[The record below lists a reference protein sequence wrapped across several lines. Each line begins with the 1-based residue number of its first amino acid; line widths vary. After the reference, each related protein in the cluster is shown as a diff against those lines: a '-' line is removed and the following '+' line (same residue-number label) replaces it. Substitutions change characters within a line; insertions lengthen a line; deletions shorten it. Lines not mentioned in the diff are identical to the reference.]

1 MTSVTM
7 RQMLE
12 AGVHFGHRTR
22 FWHPKMR
29 PYIFGERNKIHII
42 NLEKTLP
49 LFNEAMEFLHK
60 LTANRGIVL
69 FAGTKRQAA
78 DIVQEEAVRCGCPY
92 VNHRWLG
99 GTLTNYKTV
108 KNSIDR
114 LKSLE
119 VMFEDG
125 SVSKLVKKEVLSL
138 TRECRK
144 LNQSLAGIKDM
155 PGLPDALFVVD
166 VGQEAIAVAEANHLN
181 IPVVAVVDT
190 NCKPDGVDYLIP
202 GNDDA
207 IRAIR
212 LYTHA
217 AADAILEGHKAAQ
230 EAILAGD
237 EEFIEVDERG
247 EASEPPIEPAA
258 SPKSATVIGLT
269 MTADE
274 TTAGMRAVGPR
285 EQRSRLKLEAVTD
298 DSRDG
303 GGTTPG
309 TGEVDG
315 VGRPAGTQ
323 EVRATHDSMDGGDR
337 TASGTAVEE
346 QLPEQRPG
354 VTQEAVTD
362 DSTDGGGTT
371 PGKGEVESRREQRPG
386 VTQGAVTESPSATA
400 KSQESVKSTQ
410 AEEVAST
417 DDDQTPATAK
427 PKTAEAKKAASKTAA
442 KKPARKAK
450 VTTKAKSTGTKAKTA
465 TKTKRAPTKK
475 SSVQRKQDP
484 SEESDAE

>member
-69 FAGTKRQAA
+69 FVGTKRQAA

-119 VMFEDG
+119 AMFEDG
-125 SVSKLVKKEVLSL
+125 SVTKLVKKEVLAL

-144 LNQSLAGIKDM
+144 LNRSLAGIKDM
-155 PGLPDALFVVD
+155 PGLPDALFVID

-181 IPVVAVVDT
+181 IPVAAAVDT

-207 IRAIR
+207 IAAIR
-212 LYTHA
+212 LYMRG
-217 AADAILEGHKAAQ
+217 AADAILEGRKAAQ

-237 EEFIEVDERG
+237 EEFVEVDERA
-247 EASEPPIEPAA
+247 EASEPLIEPAA
-258 SPKSATVIGLT
+258 SPKPATVIGLT

-274 TTAGMRAVGPR
+274 MTAGMQAGRPR
-285 EQRSRLKLEAVTD
+285 EHPPGVTPGAVTD
-298 DSRDG
+298 DSTDG
-303 GGTTPG
+303 GGRVTPGEVTDDSTDAGGTTPG
-309 TGEVDG
+309 KGEVDR

-323 EVRATHDSMDGGDR
+323 EVTTPGKEEVESRREQPPGATHDSMDGGVR

-346 QLPEQRPG
+346 QLPEQLPG
-354 VTQEAVTD
+354 VT
-362 DSTDGGGTT
+362 
-371 PGKGEVESRREQRPG
+371 P
-386 VTQGAVTESPSATA
+386 GAV
-400 KSQESVKSTQ
+400 
-410 AEEVAST
+410 T

-427 PKTAEAKKAASKTAA
+427 PKTAEAKKTAS
-442 KKPARKAK
+442 KAK
-450 VTTKAKSTGTKAKTA
+450 VTTKAKSTSTKAKTA

-475 SSVQRKQDP
+475 SSAQSKQNP

>member
-1 MTSVTM
+1 M

-49 LFNEAMEFLHK
+49 LFNEAMEFLRK

-78 DIVQEEAVRCGCPY
+78 DIIQEEAVRCGCPY

-119 VMFEDG
+119 AMFEDG
-125 SVSKLVKKEVLSL
+125 SVTKLVKKEVLAL

-237 EEFIEVDERG
+237 EEFVEVDEQAA
-247 EASEPPIEPAA
+247 ASELSMEPAA
-258 SPKSATVIGLT
+258 LPKSA
-269 MTADE
+269 ADE
-274 TTAGMRAVGPR
+274 ITAGMQEVGQSTTHDSGERAGTTSGKGELDRVGRPAGTQ
-285 EQRSRLKLEAVTD
+285 EV
-298 DSRDG
+298 
-303 GGTTPG
+303 TTPG
-309 TGEVDG
+309 KEEVDG

-323 EVRATHDSMDGGDR
+323 EVRATHDSMDGGGR

-346 QLPEQRPG
+346 QLPEQRPR
-354 VTQEAVTD
+354 V
-362 DSTDGGGTT
+362 
-371 PGKGEVESRREQRPG
+371 
-386 VTQGAVTESPSATA
+386 
-400 KSQESVKSTQ
+400 TQ
-410 AEEVAST
+410 AEEVGST

-427 PKTAEAKKAASKTAA
+427 PKTAEAKKTTSKEAA
-442 KKPARKAK
+442 KKPASKTK
-450 VTTKAKSTGTKAKTA
+450 VTTKAKSTGRKAKTT
-465 TKTKRAPTKK
+465 TKTKRASTKK
-475 SSVQRKQDP
+475 SRTQSKKNP
-484 SEESDAE
+484 SKESGAE

>member
-362 DSTDGGGTT
+362 DSTDGGG
-371 PGKGEVESRREQRPG
+371 R

>member
-69 FAGTKRQAA
+69 FVGTKRQAA

-114 LKSLE
+114 LKNLE
-119 VMFEDG
+119 AMFEDG
-125 SVSKLVKKEVLSL
+125 SVTKLVKKEVLAL

-155 PGLPDALFVVD
+155 PGLPDALFVID
-166 VGQEAIAVAEANHLN
+166 VGQEAIAVAEANHLD
-181 IPVVAVVDT
+181 IPVAAAVDT

-207 IRAIR
+207 IAAIR
-212 LYTHA
+212 LYMRA
-217 AADAILEGHKAAQ
+217 AADAILEGRKAAQ

-237 EEFIEVDERG
+237 EEFVEVDERA
-247 EASEPPIEPAA
+247 EASEPLIEPAA
-258 SPKSATVIGLT
+258 SPKPATGIGLT
-269 MTADE
+269 MTADK
-274 TTAGMRAVGPR
+274 TTAGMQAVAPRAQRPR
-285 EQRSRLKLEAVTD
+285 VTLGAVTD
-298 DSRDG
+298 DSTDAG
-303 GGTTPG
+303 STTPG
-309 TGEVDG
+309 KEEVDG

-323 EVRATHDSMDGGDR
+323 EVTTPGNGEVGSRRKQRPRTTHDSMEGGGR

-354 VTQEAVTD
+354 VTQ
-362 DSTDGGGTT
+362 
-371 PGKGEVESRREQRPG
+371 
-386 VTQGAVTESPSATA
+386 GAV
-400 KSQESVKSTQ
+400 
-410 AEEVAST
+410 T

-427 PKTAEAKKAASKTAA
+427 PKTAEAKKTASKTAA
-442 KKPARKAK
+442 KKPASKAK
-450 VTTKAKSTGTKAKTA
+450 VTTKAKSTSTKAKKA
-465 TKTKRAPTKK
+465 TKTKRASTKK
-475 SSVQRKQDP
+475 SSAQSKQNP

>member
-258 SPKSATVIGLT
+258 SPKSATIVGLT
-269 MTADE
+269 MTADK
-274 TTAGMRAVGPR
+274 TTAGLQAVGPR
-285 EQRSRLKLEAVTD
+285 EQRSRITLE
-298 DSRDG
+298 
-303 GGTTPG
+303 
-309 TGEVDG
+309 
-315 VGRPAGTQ
+315 
-323 EVRATHDSMDGGDR
+323 
-337 TASGTAVEE
+337 
-346 QLPEQRPG
+346 
-354 VTQEAVTD
+354 
-362 DSTDGGGTT
+362 
-371 PGKGEVESRREQRPG
+371 
-386 VTQGAVTESPSATA
+386 AVTESPSATA

-410 AEEVAST
+410 AEEAAST

>member
-69 FAGTKRQAA
+69 FVGTKRQAA

-119 VMFEDG
+119 AMFEDG
-125 SVSKLVKKEVLSL
+125 SVTKLVKKEVLAL

-144 LNQSLAGIKDM
+144 LNRSLAGIKDM
-155 PGLPDALFVVD
+155 PGLPDALFVID

-181 IPVVAVVDT
+181 IPVAAAVDT

-207 IRAIR
+207 IAAIR
-212 LYTHA
+212 LYMRA
-217 AADAILEGHKAAQ
+217 AADAILEGRKAAQ

-237 EEFIEVDERG
+237 EEFVEVDERA
-247 EASEPPIEPAA
+247 EASEPLIEPAA
-258 SPKSATVIGLT
+258 SPKPATVIGLT

-274 TTAGMRAVGPR
+274 MTAGMQAGRPR
-285 EQRSRLKLEAVTD
+285 EHPPGVTPGAVTD
-298 DSRDG
+298 DSTDG
-303 GGTTPG
+303 GGRVTPGAVTDDSTDAGGTTPG
-309 TGEVDG
+309 KGEVDR

-323 EVRATHDSMDGGDR
+323 EVTTPGKEEVESRREQPPGATHDSMDGGVR

-346 QLPEQRPG
+346 QLPEQP
-354 VTQEAVTD
+354 
-362 DSTDGGGTT
+362 
-371 PGKGEVESRREQRPG
+371 PG
-386 VTQGAVTESPSATA
+386 VTQGAV
-400 KSQESVKSTQ
+400 
-410 AEEVAST
+410 T

-427 PKTAEAKKAASKTAA
+427 PKTAEAKKTANKTAA
-442 KKPARKAK
+442 KKPASKAK
-450 VTTKAKSTGTKAKTA
+450 VTTKAKSTSTKAKTA
-465 TKTKRAPTKK
+465 TKTKRATKK
-475 SSVQRKQDP
+475 SSAQSKQNP

>member
-42 NLEKTLP
+42 HLEKTLP
-49 LFNEAMEFLHK
+49 LFNEAMEFLQK

-78 DIVQEEAVRCGCPY
+78 DIIQEEAVRCNCPY

-119 VMFEDG
+119 AMFEDG
-125 SVSKLVKKEVLSL
+125 SVTKLVKKEVLAL

-166 VGQEAIAVAEANHLN
+166 VGQEAIAVAEANHLD

-207 IRAIR
+207 IRAIT

-217 AADAILEGHKAAQ
+217 AADAILEGRKAAQ

-237 EEFIEVDERG
+237 EEFVEVDEQAA
-247 EASEPPIEPAA
+247 ASEPPIEPAA
-258 SPKSATVIGLT
+258 SPKSATVTGLT

-274 TTAGMRAVGPR
+274 MTAGIQEAGQSKEHDFREGGGMIQGKGEVDGVGRPPGTQEVTTPGKEEVESRR
-285 EQRSRLKLEAVTD
+285 EQRPRITPGAVADDSRDGGGRATPGAVAELPSATAKLQESVESTQAD

-303 GGTTPG
+303 GGTTA
-309 TGEVDG
+309 
-315 VGRPAGTQ
+315 RMQ
-323 EVRATHDSMDGGDR
+323 ELEQRREQLPR

-346 QLPEQRPG
+346 
-354 VTQEAVTD
+354 A
-362 DSTDGGGTT
+362 
-371 PGKGEVESRREQRPG
+371 
-386 VTQGAVTESPSATA
+386 
-400 KSQESVKSTQ
+400 
-410 AEEVAST
+410 AST

-427 PKTAEAKKAASKTAA
+427 PKTAEAKKTARKTAA
-442 KKPARKAK
+442 KKPASKAK
-450 VTTKAKSTGTKAKTA
+450 VTTKAKSTGTKARTA
-465 TKTKRAPTKK
+465 TKTKRASTKK
-475 SSVQRKQDP
+475 STAQSKQDP
-484 SEESDAE
+484 SEESGAE

>member
-1 MTSVTM
+1 M

-49 LFNEAMEFLHK
+49 LFNEAMEFLQR

-78 DIVQEEAVRCGCPY
+78 DIVQEEAVRCDCPY

-119 VMFEDG
+119 AMFEDG
-125 SVSKLVKKEVLSL
+125 SV
-138 TRECRK
+138 TK

-212 LYTHA
+212 LYTSA
-217 AADAILEGHKAAQ
+217 AADAILEGRKAAQ

-237 EEFIEVDERG
+237 EEFVEVDEQAG
-247 EASEPPIEPAA
+247 SSEPPIKPAA

-274 TTAGMRAVGPR
+274 APAGMQDVGQRKEHDFR
-285 EQRSRLKLEAVTD
+285 EGA
-298 DSRDG
+298 G
-303 GGTTPG
+303 PTPG

-315 VGRPAGTQ
+315 VAPPAGTQ
-323 EVRATHDSMDGGDR
+323 EVRATHDSEDVGGG

-346 QLPEQRPG
+346 QLPEQRSG
-354 VTQEAVTD
+354 I
-362 DSTDGGGTT
+362 
-371 PGKGEVESRREQRPG
+371 
-386 VTQGAVTESPSATA
+386 TQGAVTELPSATA

-410 AEEVAST
+410 AEEVASI
-417 DDDQTPATAK
+417 DDHQTPTTAK
-427 PKTAEAKKAASKTAA
+427 PKTAAAKKTASKTAA
-442 KKPARKAK
+442 KKPASKAK
-450 VTTKAKSTGTKAKTA
+450 VTTRAKSTGTKAKTA
-465 TKTKRAPTKK
+465 TRTKPASTKK
-475 SSVQRKQDP
+475 STAQSKQDP
-484 SEESDAE
+484 SDESGAE

>member
-69 FAGTKRQAA
+69 FVGTKRQAA

-114 LKSLE
+114 LKNLE
-119 VMFEDG
+119 AMFEDG
-125 SVSKLVKKEVLSL
+125 SVTKLVKKEVLAL

-155 PGLPDALFVVD
+155 PGLPDALFVID

-181 IPVVAVVDT
+181 IPVAAAVDT

-207 IRAIR
+207 IAAIR
-212 LYTHA
+212 LYMRG
-217 AADAILEGHKAAQ
+217 AADAILEGRKAVQ

-237 EEFIEVDERG
+237 EEFVEVDERA
-247 EASEPPIEPAA
+247 EASEPLIEPAA
-258 SPKSATVIGLT
+258 SPKPATVIGLT

-274 TTAGMRAVGPR
+274 TTAGMQAV
-285 EQRSRLKLEAVTD
+285 
-298 DSRDG
+298 
-303 GGTTPG
+303 
-309 TGEVDG
+309 VDR
-315 VGRPAGTQ
+315 VERPAGTQ
-323 EVRATHDSMDGGDR
+323 EVTTPGKEEVESRREQRPRATHDSMDGGGR

-346 QLPEQRPG
+346 QLPEQRP
-354 VTQEAVTD
+354 
-362 DSTDGGGTT
+362 
-371 PGKGEVESRREQRPG
+371 R
-386 VTQGAVTESPSATA
+386 VTQGAVT
-400 KSQESVKSTQ
+400 
-410 AEEVAST
+410 
-417 DDDQTPATAK
+417 DDDQMPATAK
-427 PKTAEAKKAASKTAA
+427 PKTAEAKKTASKTAA
-442 KKPARKAK
+442 KKPASKAK
-450 VTTKAKSTGTKAKTA
+450 VTTKAKSTSTKAKKA

-475 SSVQRKQDP
+475 SSAQSKQNP
-484 SEESDAE
+484 SEESDAG

>member
-69 FAGTKRQAA
+69 FVGTKRQAA

-114 LKSLE
+114 LKNLE
-119 VMFEDG
+119 AMFEDG
-125 SVSKLVKKEVLSL
+125 SVTKLVKKEVLAL

-155 PGLPDALFVVD
+155 PGLPDALFVID
-166 VGQEAIAVAEANHLN
+166 VGQEAIAVAEASHLN
-181 IPVVAVVDT
+181 IPVAAAVDT
-190 NCKPDGVDYLIP
+190 NCKPDGVDYVIP

-207 IRAIR
+207 IAAIR
-212 LYTHA
+212 LYMRA
-217 AADAILEGHKAAQ
+217 AADAILEGRKAAQ

-237 EEFIEVDERG
+237 EEFVEVDERA
-247 EASEPPIEPAA
+247 EASEPLIEPAA
-258 SPKSATVIGLT
+258 SPKPATVIGLT

-274 TTAGMRAVGPR
+274 TTAAMQAVAPR
-285 EQRSRLKLEAVTD
+285 EQPPGVTLGAVTD
-298 DSRDG
+298 DSTDG

-309 TGEVDG
+309 KEDVER

-323 EVRATHDSMDGGDR
+323 EVTTPGKGEVESRREQRPRATHDSMEGGGR

-354 VTQEAVTD
+354 VT
-362 DSTDGGGTT
+362 
-371 PGKGEVESRREQRPG
+371 R
-386 VTQGAVTESPSATA
+386 GAV
-400 KSQESVKSTQ
+400 
-410 AEEVAST
+410 T

-427 PKTAEAKKAASKTAA
+427 PKTAEAKKTASKTAA
-442 KKPARKAK
+442 KKPASKAK
-450 VTTKAKSTGTKAKTA
+450 VTTKAKSTSTKAKKA
-465 TKTKRAPTKK
+465 TKTKRASTKK
-475 SSVQRKQDP
+475 SSAQSKQNP

>member
-69 FAGTKRQAA
+69 FVGTKRQAA

-119 VMFEDG
+119 AMFEDG
-125 SVSKLVKKEVLSL
+125 SVTKLVKKEVLAL

-144 LNQSLAGIKDM
+144 LNRSLAGIKDM
-155 PGLPDALFVVD
+155 PGLPDALFVID

-181 IPVVAVVDT
+181 IPVAAAVDT

-207 IRAIR
+207 IAAIR
-212 LYTHA
+212 LYMRG
-217 AADAILEGHKAAQ
+217 AADAILEGRKAAQ

-237 EEFIEVDERG
+237 EEFVEVDERA
-247 EASEPPIEPAA
+247 EASEPLIEPAA
-258 SPKSATVIGLT
+258 SPKPATVIGLT

-274 TTAGMRAVGPR
+274 MTAEMQAGRPR
-285 EQRSRLKLEAVTD
+285 EH
-298 DSRDG
+298 
-303 GGTTPG
+303 P
-309 TGEVDG
+309 
-315 VGRPAGTQ
+315 
-323 EVRATHDSMDGGDR
+323 
-337 TASGTAVEE
+337 
-346 QLPEQRPG
+346 PG
-354 VTQEAVTD
+354 VTPGAVTD
-362 DSTDGGGTT
+362 DSTEAGGTT
-371 PGKGEVESRREQRPG
+371 PGKGEVESRPEQPPG
-386 VTQGAVTESPSATA
+386 VTQGAVTDDSTDGGGRVTQGAVTELPSATA

-410 AEEVAST
+410 AEKAAST

-427 PKTAEAKKAASKTAA
+427 PKTAEAKKTAS
-442 KKPARKAK
+442 KAK
-450 VTTKAKSTGTKAKTA
+450 VTTKAKSTSTKAKTA

-475 SSVQRKQDP
+475 SSAQSKQNP

>member
-1 MTSVTM
+1 M

-362 DSTDGGGTT
+362 DSTDGGG
-371 PGKGEVESRREQRPG
+371 R

>member
-258 SPKSATVIGLT
+258 SPKSATAIGLT

-362 DSTDGGGTT
+362 DSTDGGG
-371 PGKGEVESRREQRPG
+371 R
-386 VTQGAVTESPSATA
+386 VTLGAVTESPSATA

>member
-69 FAGTKRQAA
+69 FVGTKRQAA

-119 VMFEDG
+119 AMFEDG
-125 SVSKLVKKEVLSL
+125 SVTKLVKKEVLAL

-144 LNQSLAGIKDM
+144 LNRSLAGIKDM
-155 PGLPDALFVVD
+155 PGLPDALFVID

-181 IPVVAVVDT
+181 IPVAAAVDT

-207 IRAIR
+207 IAAIR
-212 LYTHA
+212 LYMRG
-217 AADAILEGHKAAQ
+217 AADAILTDG
-230 EAILAGD
+230 GGR
-237 EEFIEVDERG
+237 VTPG
-247 EASEPPIEPAA
+247 
-258 SPKSATVIGLT
+258 
-269 MTADE
+269 
-274 TTAGMRAVGPR
+274 
-285 EQRSRLKLEAVTD
+285 AVTD
-298 DSRDG
+298 DSTDA

-309 TGEVDG
+309 KGEVDR

-323 EVRATHDSMDGGDR
+323 EVTTPGKEEVESRREQPPGATHDSMDGGVR

-346 QLPEQRPG
+346 QLPEQL
-354 VTQEAVTD
+354 
-362 DSTDGGGTT
+362 
-371 PGKGEVESRREQRPG
+371 PG
-386 VTQGAVTESPSATA
+386 VTQGAV
-400 KSQESVKSTQ
+400 
-410 AEEVAST
+410 T

-427 PKTAEAKKAASKTAA
+427 PKTAEAKKTAS
-442 KKPARKAK
+442 KAK
-450 VTTKAKSTGTKAKTA
+450 VTTKAKSTSTKAKTA

-475 SSVQRKQDP
+475 SSAQSKQNP

>member
-114 LKSLE
+114 LKNLE

-125 SVSKLVKKEVLSL
+125 SVTKLVKKEVLSL

-258 SPKSATVIGLT
+258 SPKSATIVGLT
-269 MTADE
+269 MTADK
-274 TTAGMRAVGPR
+274 TTAGLQAVGPR
-285 EQRSRLKLEAVTD
+285 EQRSRVTLGAVTD
-298 DSRDG
+298 DSGDG

-323 EVRATHDSMDGGDR
+323 EVRATQ
-337 TASGTAVEE
+337 E

-354 VTQEAVTD
+354 VTQGAVTD
-362 DSTDGGGTT
+362 DSTDGGG
-371 PGKGEVESRREQRPG
+371 R

-410 AEEVAST
+410 AKEAAST

-427 PKTAEAKKAASKTAA
+427 PKTAEAKKTASKTAA

-475 SSVQRKQDP
+475 SSVQRKQGP
-484 SEESDAE
+484 SEESDAQ

>member
-354 VTQEAVTD
+354 VTQEAVT
-362 DSTDGGGTT
+362 
-371 PGKGEVESRREQRPG
+371 
-386 VTQGAVTESPSATA
+386 ESPSATA

>member
-237 EEFIEVDERG
+237 EEFIEADDRG

-258 SPKSATVIGLT
+258 SPKSATIVGLT
-269 MTADE
+269 MTADK
-274 TTAGMRAVGPR
+274 TTAGLQAVGPR
-285 EQRSRLKLEAVTD
+285 EQRSRITLE
-298 DSRDG
+298 
-303 GGTTPG
+303 
-309 TGEVDG
+309 
-315 VGRPAGTQ
+315 
-323 EVRATHDSMDGGDR
+323 
-337 TASGTAVEE
+337 
-346 QLPEQRPG
+346 
-354 VTQEAVTD
+354 
-362 DSTDGGGTT
+362 
-371 PGKGEVESRREQRPG
+371 
-386 VTQGAVTESPSATA
+386 AVTESPSATA

-410 AEEVAST
+410 AEEAAST

>member
-69 FAGTKRQAA
+69 FVGTKRQAA

-119 VMFEDG
+119 AMFEDG
-125 SVSKLVKKEVLSL
+125 SVTKLVKKEVLAL

-144 LNQSLAGIKDM
+144 LNRSLAGIKDM
-155 PGLPDALFVVD
+155 PGLPDALFVID

-181 IPVVAVVDT
+181 IPVVAAVDT

-207 IRAIR
+207 IAAIR
-212 LYTHA
+212 LYMRA
-217 AADAILEGHKAAQ
+217 AADAILEGRKAAQ
-230 EAILAGD
+230 EAILGGD
-237 EEFIEVDERG
+237 EEFVEVDERA
-247 EASEPPIEPAA
+247 EASEPLIEPTA
-258 SPKSATVIGLT
+258 SPKPATVIGLT
-269 MTADE
+269 MTADD
-274 TTAGMRAVGPR
+274 TTAGMQAVAPR
-285 EQRSRLKLEAVTD
+285 EQRSGVTPGAVTD
-298 DSRDG
+298 DSTDA

-309 TGEVDG
+309 KGEVDR

-323 EVRATHDSMDGGDR
+323 EVTTPGKEEVESRREQPPGATHDSMDGGVR

-346 QLPEQRPG
+346 QLPEQP
-354 VTQEAVTD
+354 
-362 DSTDGGGTT
+362 
-371 PGKGEVESRREQRPG
+371 PG
-386 VTQGAVTESPSATA
+386 VTQGAV
-400 KSQESVKSTQ
+400 
-410 AEEVAST
+410 T

-427 PKTAEAKKAASKTAA
+427 PKTAEAKKTANKTAA
-442 KKPARKAK
+442 KKPASKAK
-450 VTTKAKSTGTKAKTA
+450 VTTKAKSTSTKAKTA
-465 TKTKRAPTKK
+465 TKTKRATKK
-475 SSVQRKQDP
+475 SSAQSKQNP

>member
-49 LFNEAMEFLHK
+49 LFNEAMEFLQK

-78 DIVQEEAVRCGCPY
+78 DIIQEEAVRCDCPY

-119 VMFEDG
+119 AMFEDG
-125 SVSKLVKKEVLSL
+125 SVTKLVKKEVLAL

-166 VGQEAIAVAEANHLN
+166 VGQEAIAVAEANHLD

-207 IRAIR
+207 IRAIT

-217 AADAILEGHKAAQ
+217 AADAILEGRKAAQ

-237 EEFIEVDERG
+237 EEFVEVDEQAA
-247 EASEPPIEPAA
+247 ASEPPIEPAA
-258 SPKSATVIGLT
+258 SPKSATVT
-269 MTADE
+269 MAADEMTA
-274 TTAGMRAVGPR
+274 
-285 EQRSRLKLEAVTD
+285 
-298 DSRDG
+298 
-303 GGTTPG
+303 GTQ
-309 TGEVDG
+309 GEVDR

-323 EVRATHDSMDGGDR
+323 EVTTPGKEE
-337 TASGTAVEE
+337 VESRR
-346 QLPEQRPG
+346 EQRPR
-354 VTQEAVTD
+354 VTQGAVTELPSATAKLQESVKSTQAD
-362 DSTDGGGTT
+362 DSRDGGGTT
-371 PGKGEVESRREQRPG
+371 PGKGEVEPRREQRPRTAPG
-386 VTQGAVTESPSATA
+386 TAV
-400 KSQESVKSTQ
+400 
-410 AEEVAST
+410 EEAAST

-427 PKTAEAKKAASKTAA
+427 PKTAKAKKTASKTAA
-442 KKPARKAK
+442 KKPASKAK

-465 TKTKRAPTKK
+465 TKTKRAATKK
-475 SSVQRKQDP
+475 SAARSKRDP
-484 SEESDAE
+484 SEKSGAE